1 MHARIYSPAK
11 TAMQSGKGKTGL
23 WLLEFDRASAKSVE
37 PLMGYTSSADTN
49 TQVKLSFSSKEEA
62 VAYAEK
68 YGLPF
73 RVVEP
78 KTSKRRKVA
87 YADNFSFGRR
97 QPWTH

>member
-11 TAMQSGKGKTGL
+11 TAMQSGRGKTGL

-78 KTSKRRKVA
+78 KISKRRKVA
-87 YADNFSFGRR
+87 YSDNFSFGRR

>member
-1 MHARIYSPAK
+1 MQARIYSPAK
-11 TAMQSGKGKTGL
+11 TAMQSGKGKTGR
-23 WLLEFDRASAKSVE
+23 WLLEFDRTAAKSVE
-37 PLMGYTSSADTN
+37 PLMGYTSSGETRS
-49 TQVKLSFSSKEEA
+49 QVKLFFESKDEA
-62 VAYAEK
+62 VSYAQK

-78 KTSKRRKVA
+78 KGAKRRRVA